1 MNKKTSKYL
10 YEFVRNCDGEEIC
23 EVLETGEF
31 KGNIGLVYSKR
42 PNAVLSVMK
51 DGYDSQI
58 AVARNKYNNKIS
70 GMGIC
75 TLNKFIVNGQI
86 ETIAYLSGFRIL
98 NGVRGNIIHVYK
110 MFEDYCHENNVKYT
124 YTTILEDNKH
134 ALKMFSKKRKNLPD
148 YIKISDYTVNIFMKN
163 IKYKSNNTCIKAEE
177 KDYEALKNFIQKEAR
192 NKLFFPYIDLEKGFF
207 NLTRKDFY
215 ILKNKEGEILACGI
229 LWNQT
234 NYKQLTV
241 KHYSLKYKI
250 ISLFSQI
257 FLKPLKYPVLP
268 KINSYVNYS
277 TLSFV
282 LVKNNNSE
290 YLNDFIKQISQFV
303 KEDLFVYASVKELT
317 EKISPL
323 QYKSNVYIVDWNKNF
338 DKNKF
343 DFQNLYI
350 ECGLL

>member
-10 YEFVRNCDGEEIC
+10 SEFVRNCDGEEIC

-163 IKYKSNNTCIKAEE
+163 IKYK
-177 KDYEALKNFIQKEAR
+177 
-192 NKLFFPYIDLEKGFF
+192 
-207 NLTRKDFY
+207 
-215 ILKNKEGEILACGI
+215 
-229 LWNQT
+229 
-234 NYKQLTV
+234 
-241 KHYSLKYKI
+241 
-250 ISLFSQI
+250 
-257 FLKPLKYPVLP
+257 
-268 KINSYVNYS
+268 
-277 TLSFV
+277 
-282 LVKNNNSE
+282 
-290 YLNDFIKQISQFV
+290 
-303 KEDLFVYASVKELT
+303 
-317 EKISPL
+317 
-323 QYKSNVYIVDWNKNF
+323 
-338 DKNKF
+338 
-343 DFQNLYI
+343 
-350 ECGLL
+350 